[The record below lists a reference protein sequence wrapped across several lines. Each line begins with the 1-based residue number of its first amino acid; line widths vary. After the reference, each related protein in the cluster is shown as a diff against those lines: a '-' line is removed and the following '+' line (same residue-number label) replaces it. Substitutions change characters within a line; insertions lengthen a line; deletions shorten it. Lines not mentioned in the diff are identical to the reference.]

1 MHMKLC
7 IAIRNF
13 MGLVTLLFCREK
25 PKAVSDYLTSKQI
38 LPFGFAR
45 QYTAHFR
52 RPFINARVFINTRRK
67 CAARAYKR
75 TVVFK
80 WAVI

>member
-1 MHMKLC
+1 MKLC
-7 IAIRNF
+7 TVIRNF

-25 PKAVSDYLTSKQI
+25 PKAVTAYLTSKQI
-38 LPFGFAR
+38 LPLGFAR
-45 QYTAHFR
+45 QYTTHFR
-52 RPFINARVFINTRRK
+52 QPFINARVFKNTLRK
-67 CAARAYKR
+67 SAASAYIR

>member
-1 MHMKLC
+1 MKLC
-7 IAIRNF
+7 TVIRNF
-13 MGLVTLLFCREK
+13 MGLVTLLLCREK
-25 PKAVSDYLTSKQI
+25 PKAVSAYLTSKQI

-52 RPFINARVFINTRRK
+52 RVFINTRRK
-67 CAARAYKR
+67 CAASAYKR

-80 WAVI
+80 WAAI